1 TFKNF
6 TYEKKLSTAFMFLSV
21 FAFAFANTDVEST
34 EITKN
39 FDREKDCVYE
49 AILYANAQ
57 WNSGAIS
64 TVAEYD
70 AAYYGYYYGCADP
83 IVVVIQD

>member
-1 TFKNF
+1 M
-6 TYEKKLSTAFMFLSV
+6 KKMLSTAFMFLSV
-21 FAFAFANTDVEST
+21 FAFANTDLESA

-39 FDREKDCVYE
+39 FDRKKDCVSE
-49 AILYANAQ
+49 AIAYADAQ